1 MKKIAILI
9 VLSIAIVG
17 FLSSNAKAFTTIK
30 ADESGNVTVEGNETI
45 NDNVATAGNI
55 VIIRGTI
62 DDDLF
67 VAGQDIKI
75 EGDVNGSLF
84 AIGNQIEIAGIVGK
98 DTMVAGNI
106 IDISKSSTITRDLFA
121 AGNMVTV
128 SGPVGRNAYFG
139 TSNLTINS
147 IINGNVLASFS
158 DINLSGGQILGKLT
172 YSAEKSINIDPALV
186 TGGITFNE
194 IVTKETPKNE
204 QVMSWLMRLLTA
216 IVIGIVFVL
225 IVPKWT
231 KNISEQINKNLF
243 KSMGIGLLILIV
255 APIISLLL
263 LITVVGIPLSI
274 ITMVI
279 YFMLMYLAK
288 FWVAYCLGSYIGKDK
303 LNPMISMTIGILILY
318 LIFAIPFI
326 GGFAGFI
333 VLLLGIGGVYL
344 SQPFKNAK

>member
-9 VLSIAIVG
+9 VLSIAMVG
-17 FLSSNAKAFTTIK
+17 FLSSSAKAFTTIK
-30 ADESGNVTVEGNETI
+30 ADENGNVTVEGNETI
-45 NDNVATAGNI
+45 DDNVATAGNI

-84 AIGNQIEIAGIVGK
+84 AMGNQIEVSGTIGK
-98 DTMVAGNI
+98 DAMIAGNI
-106 IDISKSSTITRDLFA
+106 LDLSKSSKITGDLFA

-128 SGPVGRNAYFG
+128 SGPVGRNAYFAVSG
-139 TSNLTINS
+139 LTISS
-147 IINGNVLASFS
+147 IINGNVLATFS
-158 DINLSGGQILGKLT
+158 DINLSNGQILGKLT
-172 YSAEKSINIDPALV
+172 YTAEKAININPALV

-194 IVTKETPKNE
+194 IVTKETSKNE

-216 IVIGIVFVL
+216 IVMGIIFVL
-225 IVPKWT
+225 LIPKWT
-231 KNISEQINKNLF
+231 KNISEQINKSLF

-255 APIISLLL
+255 APILSLLL
-263 LITVVGIPLSI
+263 LITMVGAPLGI
-274 ITMVI
+274 IAMI
-279 YFMLMYLAK
+279 FYFMLMYLAK

-303 LNPMISMTIGILILY
+303 LNPIISMTIGILILY

-333 VLLLGIGGVYL
+333 VLILGIGGIYL
-344 SQPFKNAK
+344 AQPFKNAK